1 MNKDQNNQSKN
12 EPEQESSENQL
23 INYAGGYVTL
33 PFNQDQFRDF
43 VISLLGRPQTIEKR
57 AYGKFEVNLR
67 DLQSFHYLID
77 QRLTQQNN
85 ECPLITI

>member
-12 EPEQESSENQL
+12 EPGQGSSENQL

-43 VISLLGRPQTIEKR
+43 VISLLGRPQTIEKSR
-57 AYGKFEVNLR
+57 VSASQTLLTRRFEVL
-67 DLQSFHYLID
+67 
-77 QRLTQQNN
+77 
-85 ECPLITI
+85 PGA